1 MSLEQFA
8 NSALT
13 KSAAYI
19 EHLLEERIR
28 SGSIAV
34 GARMPT
40 VRALAQQWQVD
51 KNTVARAYKSLE
63 RRGYLEL
70 TRGRGAFVRQR
81 EPSHGDFD
89 GRWLQRLEQLLSE
102 AKAHALDRDQV
113 LGGITQVLDRI
124 YRQTDLQL
132 ALVEC
137 NWRDM
142 QNLSDVLSSAVE
154 QPLTPIL
161 LSEFLEHPNETAM
174 RYDLIV
180 TTFNHLAEVSAALGR
195 MNEHKVIGVQTMPT
209 HDALLKIAR
218 LHAGVIG
225 FVYERPRAGDEFGHA
240 IRAYQPNAAL
250 LAVPINDG
258 PQLQMLFQKADAIVV
273 TQICQERLLELK
285 PPVPVIVLTITI
297 DQQSIDFLRRKVT
310 ALRSVSVGARL

>member
-113 LGGITQVLDRI
+113 LGG
-124 YRQTDLQL
+124 
-132 ALVEC
+132 
-137 NWRDM
+137 
-142 QNLSDVLSSAVE
+142 
-154 QPLTPIL
+154 
-161 LSEFLEHPNETAM
+161 
-174 RYDLIV
+174 
-180 TTFNHLAEVSAALGR
+180 
-195 MNEHKVIGVQTMPT
+195 
-209 HDALLKIAR
+209 
-218 LHAGVIG
+218 
-225 FVYERPRAGDEFGHA
+225 
-240 IRAYQPNAAL
+240 
-250 LAVPINDG
+250 
-258 PQLQMLFQKADAIVV
+258 
-273 TQICQERLLELK
+273 
-285 PPVPVIVLTITI
+285 
-297 DQQSIDFLRRKVT
+297 
-310 ALRSVSVGARL
+310 